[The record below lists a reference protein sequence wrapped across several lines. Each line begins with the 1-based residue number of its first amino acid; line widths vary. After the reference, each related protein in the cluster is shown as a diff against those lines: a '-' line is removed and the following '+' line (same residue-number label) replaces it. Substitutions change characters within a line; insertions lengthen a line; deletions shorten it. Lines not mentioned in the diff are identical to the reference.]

1 MKKDEFLD
9 IFPSKFHPLLGQA
22 ADVANTV
29 REVRLRSNA
38 PLIINNNGQEYYI
51 SNNGNFTK
59 ILIEAYY
66 LTKNDIELFLSY
78 VCQNSIYAF
87 EEEIKKG
94 FLTISGGHRIG
105 IAGQVVLDIQG
116 NIKTI
121 KNISYLN
128 IRIAHEVKGVS
139 DEILPILYHNQ
150 RLLNTLIIAPP
161 GCGKTTL
168 LRDIVRQ
175 VSDGNLY
182 GNPCQVS
189 VVDERSEI
197 AGCYRGIPQ
206 NHVGIRTDVL
216 DACPKRIG
224 MMMLLRTMSPQV
236 MAIDELGGMEDV
248 EALYHVVNAGCT
260 ILVTIHGEDIEE
272 IRRKRYLSELLEEKV
287 FKRYIIL
294 DKQNS
299 KFIIKQKLKEDLQE
313 C

>member
-9 IFPSKFHPLLGQA
+9 IFPSKLHPLLGQA
-22 ADVANTV
+22 ADVANTI

-51 SNNGNFTK
+51 SNSGNFTK

-139 DEILPILYHNQ
+139 DEILPILYQNR

-294 DKQNS
+294 DKQNN

>member
-189 VVDERSEI
+189 VVDE
-197 AGCYRGIPQ
+197 
-206 NHVGIRTDVL
+206 
-216 DACPKRIG
+216 
-224 MMMLLRTMSPQV
+224 
-236 MAIDELGGMEDV
+236 
-248 EALYHVVNAGCT
+248 
-260 ILVTIHGEDIEE
+260 
-272 IRRKRYLSELLEEKV
+272 
-287 FKRYIIL
+287 
-294 DKQNS
+294 
-299 KFIIKQKLKEDLQE
+299 
-313 C
+313 

>member
-1 MKKDEFLD
+1 MKKDEFLN

-272 IRRKRYLSELLEEKV
+272 IRRKRYLSALLEEKV

-294 DKQNS
+294 DKQNN

>member
-51 SNNGNFTK
+51 SNNGNFTN

-139 DEILPILYHNQ
+139 DEILPILYHNR

-197 AGCYRGIPQ
+197 AGCYKGIPQ

-287 FKRYIIL
+287 FKRYVIL
-294 DKQNS
+294 DKQNN
-299 KFIIKQKLKEDLQE
+299 KFIIKQKLKEDLRE

>member
-9 IFPSKFHPLLGQA
+9 IFPSKFHSLLGQA
-22 ADVANTV
+22 ADAANTI

-51 SNNGNFTK
+51 SNNGNFTN
-59 ILIEAYY
+59 ILKEAYY

-105 IAGQVVLDIQG
+105 IAGQVVLDTQG

-128 IRIAHEVKGVS
+128 IRIAHEIKGVS
-139 DEILPILYHNQ
+139 DEILPILYHNR

-287 FKRYIIL
+287 FKRYVIL
-294 DKQNS
+294 DKQNN

>member
-272 IRRKRYLSELLEEKV
+272 IRRKKYLSELIEEKV
-287 FKRYIIL
+287 FKRYVIL
-294 DKQNS
+294 DKQNN

>member
-38 PLIINNNGQEYYI
+38 LLIINNNGQEYYI
-51 SNNGNFTK
+51 SNNGNFTN

-272 IRRKRYLSELLEEKV
+272 IRRKKYLSELIEEKV
-287 FKRYIIL
+287 FKRYVIL
-294 DKQNS
+294 DKQNN

>member
-294 DKQNS
+294 DKQNN

>member
-51 SNNGNFTK
+51 SNNGNFTN

-272 IRRKRYLSELLEEKV
+272 IRRKKYLSELREEKV
-287 FKRYIIL
+287 FKRYVIL
-294 DKQNS
+294 DKQNN

>member
-22 ADVANTV
+22 ADAANTI

-51 SNNGNFTK
+51 SNNGKFTR

-78 VCQNSIYAF
+78 VCQNSIYAY

-105 IAGQVVLDIQG
+105 IAGQVVLDTQG

-139 DEILPILYHNQ
+139 DEILPILYHNG

-168 LRDIVRQ
+168 LRDIIRQ

-182 GNPCQVS
+182 GSPCQVS

-236 MAIDELGGMEDV
+236 MAIDELGGIEDV
-248 EALYHVVNAGCT
+248 EALYHVVNAGCN

-272 IRRKRYLSELLEEKV
+272 IRRKRYLNELLEEKV
-287 FKRYIIL
+287 FKRYVIL
-294 DKQNS
+294 DKQNNN
-299 KFIIKQKLKEDLQE
+299 FIFKQKLKEDFRE